1 METTVKKA
9 NALLKLDRQI
19 VGVKLVNTKE
29 EFEKYQAITAVA
41 PISYCVAVKSAT
53 LGHSLKFTVENSGCG
68 GSTRALGLQAPTENF
83 YNGKDGCRLGLYC
96 DEELSANVAS
106 KMKICE
112 PGTYGV
118 IVKPLEKFEGEG
130 RPDVVLI
137 VAEPRNI
144 MRIIQGYT
152 YFYGMQES
160 FCMSGNQAVC
170 VEATALPMITQEIN
184 VSMFCSGT
192 RFLAGWN
199 DSEMVVGIPYEQ
211 FGTTVEGLRMTVNA
225 VEMDDQKLEIKDALE
240 PLGYSKDEITMGD
253 AYYIRLEEEK
263 RRKRK
268 EKKSE

>member
-106 KMKICE
+106 KTKICE

-118 IVKPLEKFEGEG
+118 IVKPLVDTANPDDAAKYLKSEVFPGEIITTTKKFAEENPDTVQSFVNAISKATDWMNEHTGEEIAASISSYYEGMDEAVLAQKLDIVKTSLTKTG
-130 RPDVVLI
+130 RIDE
-137 VAEPRNI
+137 EPETAVQN
-144 MRIIQGYT
+144 
-152 YFYGMQES
+152 
-160 FCMSGNQAVC
+160 FCIGNGV
-170 VEATALPMITQEIN
+170 ITEQ
-184 VSMFCSGT
+184 
-192 RFLAGWN
+192 
-199 DSEMVVGIPYEQ
+199 IPY
-211 FGTTVEGLRMTVNA
+211 GDIVDMTFVDNY
-225 VEMDDQKLEIKDALE
+225 Q
-240 PLGYSKDEITMGD
+240 S
-253 AYYIRLEEEK
+253 EK
-263 RRKRK
+263 
-268 EKKSE
+268 